1 MDSQNIQSVEI
12 RELETQSAEVIND
25 LDVPKAEVVKGGEK
39 LPSPNLPISSPK
51 PPRK

>member
-1 MDSQNIQSVEI
+1 MNQQNNQSIEI
-12 RELETQSAEVIND
+12 EDLAVRNAE
-25 LDVPKAEVVKGGEK
+25 EVKGGEK

>member
-1 MDSQNIQSVEI
+1 MNQQNDQSIEI
-12 RELETQSAEVIND
+12 KDLTVSND
-25 LDVPKAEVVKGGEK
+25 EALVGGTK